1 MTQPPYGGLSPYQNQ
16 GGSQDQGSAPKN
28 RLPLLLAGLIAVV
41 GLTIAVVIVVVGKS
55 GSSDNQA
62 SDGSGRAGSTAQS
75 GQSAAS
81 KSSEGAK
88 GNSTDKSSSSPAPT
102 AGADLPKEFPVPDGA
117 DVSSYSKDGEIAGLA
132 KLSDP
137 AAAYDFWVSELP
149 KAGYEISGKTKTGS
163 GDGLIGQITFSGN
176 GYGTS
181 TISIVGTTG
190 AIELKP

>member
-1 MTQPPYGGLSPYQNQ
+1 MTQPPYGGQPYQNQ
-16 GGSQDQGSAPKN
+16 RGYQVQGPATKN
-28 RLPLLLAGLIAVV
+28 KLPMLLAGLIAVL
-41 GLTIAVVIVVVGKS
+41 GLAVAVVIIVVGRS

-62 SDGSGRAGSTAQS
+62 SGGGGQTGGTAQS
-75 GQSAAS
+75 AQSEAS

-88 GNSTDKSSSSPAPT
+88 GNSGDNSSSSSGSAT
-102 AGADLPKEFPVPDGA
+102 STDLPKSFPVPDGV
-117 DVSSYSKDGEIAGLA
+117 DISSYSKDGEVAGLA
-132 KLSDP
+132 TLSDP
-137 AAAYDFWVSELP
+137 AAAYDFWISELP
-149 KAGYEISGKTKTGS
+149 KAGYKISGKTKTGS